1 MYERI
6 AQNVRSTAKRC
17 LQRAGGKSKELHPL
31 LFNCEGNLSES
42 SLDKIYDLLRCNT
55 SNAAYDVRE
64 TTESILQESARRQ
77 RTIVPF
83 ADHEARTEY
92 LTRHLPLKRLTSI
105 TAEQVQELGLREHF
119 PGEHGDARK
128 VPTPAQYTMMCLLLS
143 FENRDV
149 VVSSHKLKNVNSR
162 SEKSRWPDPTKP
174 APVISFSED
183 RRSGMNFDIVTAPP
197 GTGKTGV
204 TIEAALALYR
214 GILLPR
220 ILRRVDAWSVQIR
233 ATSVLGLYRADAK
246 LRAPRPCQLLVVVA
260 PDNVM
265 TYWHKTLANAV
276 AGDDDF
282 TIYPAAATNKL
293 YTDKL
298 AALIDEHTHDAAE
311 YKQMSLGKGSKT
323 LVLRLSPLQLK
334 EFLSRHDNI
343 AWPLTIF
350 DEFSAHCAS
359 MGVNTPI
366 PLCRLFW
373 AISATPTEIC
383 SSLNNCST
391 QNPFKMLVGAQFKT
405 AESDVP
411 KTDDWVP
418 KHWPWKSDDFV
429 DFDRPCASL
438 KMRTD
443 LLTGNAQVLL
453 LTTFSQCVIDAVIKD
468 VSSKMPK
475 GVHFVT
481 GVTRPSDGTNKY
493 SSWRLHAFDANWC
506 ASSNIP
512 DGFRLYD
519 LTVAAARY
527 DPTTSCTL
535 LDKVFIADVQL
546 HIDFKAV
553 IVRWFPLGE
562 HESFVRLTAMRD
574 HLDRAINRAKTIA
587 YPDAQL
593 SRRVISTLSEKR
605 EFISD
610 EITDLDS
617 TLVCTRCGGCV
628 RLTSP
633 AHTLWVRL
641 HSDAAT
647 RTMLCPFCYTRG
659 KLSGD
664 LNTANPMKPAD
675 VHEAAAYLST
685 NFTDILKQGGYANS
699 VHATMS
705 HYVLN
710 EGARRILLFADV
722 APAMPFLRSI
732 FASLTGLFRQR
743 GLRFEHILLNDAEG
757 RTAGQSK
764 QATRGAVIDMY
775 QAPSI
780 ADEETV
786 KVLLLNVHAGRNE
799 ETHGMNLDCTD
810 CIVAISRIP
819 NPVQAVHRALRA
831 GDAVNDRTVH
841 VVRV

>member
-323 LVLRLSPLQLK
+323 L
-334 EFLSRHDNI
+334 
-343 AWPLTIF
+343 
-350 DEFSAHCAS
+350 
-359 MGVNTPI
+359 
-366 PLCRLFW
+366 
-373 AISATPTEIC
+373 
-383 SSLNNCST
+383 
-391 QNPFKMLVGAQFKT
+391 
-405 AESDVP
+405 
-411 KTDDWVP
+411 
-418 KHWPWKSDDFV
+418 
-429 DFDRPCASL
+429 
-438 KMRTD
+438 
-443 LLTGNAQVLL
+443 VLL

>member
-1 MYERI
+1 MQGRIANHVRQTATECLERAGENSEKLYPLVYSKDQSETSLNKMYELLQKDTLNI
-6 AQNVRSTAKRC
+6 AHNIQKDTKN
-17 LQRAGGKSKELHPL
+17 
-31 LFNCEGNLSES
+31 
-42 SLDKIYDLLRCNT
+42 
-55 SNAAYDVRE
+55 
-64 TTESILQESARRQ
+64 ILQESARRQ

-83 ADHEARTEY
+83 ADDEARTEY
-92 LTRHLPLKRLTSI
+92 LTRHLPLTRLTTI
-105 TAEQVQELGLREHF
+105 TAEQVRDLGLREQF
-119 PGEHGDARK
+119 PDDHGDARK

-149 VVSSHKLKNVNSR
+149 VVSSHKLKNVSR
-162 SEKSRWPDPTKP
+162 SEKSRWPNPTKP
-174 APVISFSED
+174 APVISYSED
-183 RRSGMNFDIVTAPP
+183 RKSGMNFDIVTAPP

-214 GILLPR
+214 GILMPR
-220 ILRRVDAWSVQIR
+220 ILRKVDAWSVQIR
-233 ATSVLGLYRADAK
+233 ATSALGLYRAGAT
-246 LRAPRPCQLLVVVA
+246 LRTPRPCQLLVVVA

-276 AGDDDF
+276 AGDHDF
-282 TIYPAAATNKL
+282 TIYPAAATDKL

-311 YKQMSLGKGSKT
+311 YKRMSFGNGSKT

-350 DEFSAHCAS
+350 DEFSAHCSS
-359 MGVNTPI
+359 MGINTPI

-391 QNPFKMLVGAQFKT
+391 QNPFKLLVGTQFKN
-405 AESDVP
+405 AESEVP
-411 KTDDWVP
+411 GMGDWEP
-418 KHWPWKSDDFV
+418 KHWPW
-429 DFDRPCASL
+429 RGGYPTL

-453 LTTFSQCVIDAVIKD
+453 LTTFSQCVIDAVIND

-481 GVTRPSDGTNKY
+481 GVSHPSDYFY
-493 SSWRLHAFDANWC
+493 SSQRRCAFDTNTC
-506 ASSNIP
+506 ALKDIP
-512 DGFRLYD
+512 GGLKLYD
-519 LTVAAARY
+519 LTVSADSY
-527 DPTTSCTL
+527 DVKINSTL
-535 LDKVFIADVQL
+535 LHEHFIADL
-546 HIDFKAV
+546 NIRFIFNV
-553 IVRWFPLGE
+553 IVRWFPLGGNGG
-562 HESFVRLTAMRD
+562 FVMLATMRY
-574 HLDRAINRAKTIA
+574 HLDRAIYRASTITHS
-587 YPDAQL
+587 DE
-593 SRRVISTLSEKR
+593 RVRELVILELQEKR
-605 EFISD
+605 QLISCD
-610 EITDLDS
+610 MTDTDT

-628 RLTSP
+628 RLSSS
-633 AHTLWVRL
+633 AHTLWVRS
-641 HSDAAT
+641 HSDAAA
-647 RTMLCPFCYTRG
+647 RIMLCPFCYTRG
-659 KLSGD
+659 KLPGD
-664 LNTANPMKPAD
+664 LDTTFLMQPVD
-675 VHEAAAYLST
+675 VHEATAYLST
-685 NFTDILKQGGYANS
+685 NFTDILNQGGYANS

-710 EGARRILLFADV
+710 EGARRILLFADIDS
-722 APAMPFLRSI
+722 AMPFLRSI
-732 FASLTGLFRQR
+732 FASLKGLFWQR
-743 GLRFEHILLNDAEG
+743 GLPFEHVLLNDAKE
-757 RTAGQSK
+757 RVAGQSK
-764 QATRGAVIDMY
+764 QATRGAVIAKY

-780 ADEETV
+780 ADAEDV
-786 KVLLLNVHAGRNE
+786 KVLLLNVHAGSNE